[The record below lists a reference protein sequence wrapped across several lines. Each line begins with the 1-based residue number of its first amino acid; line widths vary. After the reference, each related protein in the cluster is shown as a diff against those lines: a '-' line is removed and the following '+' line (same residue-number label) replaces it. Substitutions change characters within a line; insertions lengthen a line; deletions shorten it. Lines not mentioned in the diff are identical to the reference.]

1 MMALK
6 EFAPSELS
14 MMAWALA
21 TRGDYDPDFMA
32 YIARRAM
39 ELMRS
44 FTGQHI
50 ATLIWAMA
58 TVSYK
63 DDPSI
68 DEFLSTALGA
78 IIARANEFQPLNIA
92 LISWGLA
99 KLAYRAEAAFEALC
113 ASAVNQIDQFVPQNL
128 VQIMWACATA
138 GYR

>member
-1 MMALK
+1 
-6 EFAPSELS
+6 

-21 TRGDYDPDFMA
+21 TRGDYDPDLMA
-32 YIARRAM
+32 YIARRSM

-50 ATLIWAMA
+50 ATIIWAIA

-68 DEFLSTALGA
+68 DELLSMALGA
-78 IIARANEFQPLNIA
+78 IIARAPEFQPLNLA

-99 KLAYRAEAAFEALC
+99 KLSYRAEVAFEALC
-113 ASAVNQIDQFVPQNL
+113 ASATMQMDNFVPQNM
-128 VQIMWACATA
+128 VQIM
-138 GYR
+138 